1 MTHHPA
7 FSTRVRNQEADKAM
21 GHSVVNP
28 SATPGN
34 AAGLSA
40 AKTKG
45 LLHDSAFMAERGCL
59 GASKLAGHPGQAH
72 SR

>member
-7 FSTRVRNQEADKAM
+7 FSTRVQNQEADKVTGYGMASLAAIH
-21 GHSVVNP
+21 GK
-28 SATPGN
+28 

-45 LLHDSAFMAERGCL
+45 LLHDSAFLAERGCL

-72 SR
+72 SH